1 MEGLKG
7 KVVLIS
13 GTAGGQ
19 GRAAALAFAREGA
32 MVLGC
37 DVKIPEAEETVR
49 MVGEAG
55 GIMHSVQPLDLSELD
70 NAKDWARVAHDKW
83 GGIDVLY
90 NNAGSLRAHGPFGD
104 STLEEWNLT
113 VKFELTMP
121 YITTLAVW
129 PYLVERGAGLIL
141 NTASISG
148 HLEFLPLRT
157 AAHGAT
163 KAGVMGLTRMLAAE
177 GSPHNIRAI
186 SISPGL
192 IKSPA
197 TARHWSGDD
206 PEQTEIGKQLTA
218 NIPMGRAGECHEIA
232 EVAVFLASDGAAYI
246 NGTDVLVDGGVSSC
260 TFTTIAAN

>member
-1 MEGLKG
+1 MKGLQD

-32 MVLGC
+32 RVLGC

-49 MVGEAG
+49 MVAAAG
-55 GIMHSVQPLDLSELD
+55 GTMRSVQPLDLSELA
-70 NAKDWARVAHDKW
+70 NAEDWAKIAYEEW

-90 NNAGSLRAHGPFGD
+90 NNAGSLRAHGPFAN
-104 STLEEWNLT
+104 STAEEWELT
-113 VKFELTMP
+113 LKFELTMP
-121 YITTLAVW
+121 YVTTLAVW
-129 PYLVERGAGLIL
+129 PYLVARGAGLIL

-197 TARHWSGDD
+197 TLRHWSGED
-206 PEQTEIGKQLTA
+206 PEQTEIGERLTA
-218 NIPMGRAGECHEIA
+218 NIPMGRAGECEEIA
-232 EVAVFLASDGAAYI
+232 EVAVFLASDGASYI

-260 TFTTIAAN
+260 TFTSIGGD